1 MRGNENFCSHLSAQY
16 EPYSP
21 KGGER
26 VMKNYELIYVLR
38 PNLDDEAKT
47 AVLDKV
53 KAIVETSGE
62 VEKVDV
68 WGVRR
73 LAYEIQKLNEGFYVL
88 VSFKAGADLPKELD
102 RNLKINDAVIRHM
115 IVNLDEK

>member
-1 MRGNENFCSHLSAQY
+1 
-16 EPYSP
+16 
-21 KGGER
+21 
-26 VMKNYELIYVLR
+26 MKNYELIYVLR

-53 KAIVETSGE
+53 KAIIETSGE

-68 WGVRR
+68 WGVRK

-88 VSFKAGADLPKELD
+88 VNFKAATELPKELD
-102 RNLKINDAVIRHM
+102 RNLKISDAVIRHM